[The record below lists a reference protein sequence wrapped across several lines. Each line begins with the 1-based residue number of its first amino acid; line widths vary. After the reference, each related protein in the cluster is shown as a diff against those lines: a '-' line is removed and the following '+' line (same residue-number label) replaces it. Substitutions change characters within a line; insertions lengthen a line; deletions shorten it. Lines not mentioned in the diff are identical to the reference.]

1 MLSIQ
6 FIHIFTAL
14 LQTAEISK
22 IHAEEKDEEVTIL
35 EHSVEELESTITVLE
50 DEVNCSF
57 ISSIV
62 FTVLIIDSSRC
73 CIRTAMVARK
83 VSE

>member
-1 MLSIQ
+1 
-6 FIHIFTAL
+6 

-50 DEVNCSF
+50 EEVSCSF
-57 ISSIV
+57 
-62 FTVLIIDSSRC
+62 L
-73 CIRTAMVARK
+73 
-83 VSE
+83 